1 MTRLHRKGLE
11 RAEHMLEED
20 MEAFNSYLNEHK
32 REARD
37 AIKRAENQT
46 RKKNEKVAIIKEKL

>member
-46 RKKNEKVAIIKEKL
+46 RKKNEKVAIIK